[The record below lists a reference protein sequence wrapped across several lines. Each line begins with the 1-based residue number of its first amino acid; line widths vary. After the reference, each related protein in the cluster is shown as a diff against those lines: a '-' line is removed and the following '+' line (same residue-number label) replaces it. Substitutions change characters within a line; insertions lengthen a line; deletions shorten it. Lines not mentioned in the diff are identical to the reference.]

1 MMEGGDELDKIINS
15 VKTWLGEREIEGL
28 LAEDEAAAGNNKK

>member
-1 MMEGGDELDKIINS
+1 MEGGDELDKIIDS

-28 LAEDEAAAGNNKK
+28 LAEDEAAAAGNGKK